1 MESLQ
6 GPGHSIRQSMDQH
19 RPSGQGRASMGLDYV
34 ILEAWSQG
42 FLVGGLGLLIMITL
56 ANIRKGVLLHKLIL
70 LELLFSLGHGTFVI
84 FPDPTYGWY
93 LSSTASVPIKLFVS
107 QLGSALFIGTVI
119 LVTPY
124 WVAEMY
130 LNSAYFNGLGN
141 DSFTFTRPWEV
152 VVRDGWW
159 IFTAC
164 WLTYS
169 IKTGYNVT
177 LVELVKISSRF
188 GILLLCMILSIVFMF
203 VDVAVTV
210 GHVFKDK
217 GVNPFWKPYIIFK
230 CASDVIFLDDFKQV
244 VDRLVM
250 HTVAMNTFPDGSGM
264 RPRQSVQPAALRDI
278 DLETSH

>member
-1 MESLQ
+1 MGPLSFFPIQHTAGISALQ
-6 GPGHSIRQSMDQH
+6 P
-19 RPSGQGRASMGLDYV
+19 PCLYV
-34 ILEAWSQG
+34 SYDIHNVVSW
-42 FLVGGLGLLIMITL
+42 M
-56 ANIRKGVLLHKLIL
+56 K
-70 LELLFSLGHGTFVI
+70 
-84 FPDPTYGWY
+84 
-93 LSSTASVPIKLFVS
+93 IKLFVS

-152 VVRDGWW
+152 VVRYNSDGWW

>member
-1 MESLQ
+1 M
-6 GPGHSIRQSMDQH
+6 
-19 RPSGQGRASMGLDYV
+19 
-34 ILEAWSQG
+34 
-42 FLVGGLGLLIMITL
+42 
-56 ANIRKGVLLHKLIL
+56 K
-70 LELLFSLGHGTFVI
+70 
-84 FPDPTYGWY
+84 
-93 LSSTASVPIKLFVS
+93 IKLFVS
-107 QLGSALFIGTVI
+107 QMGSALFIGTVI